1 MKETAVPLK
10 IIGDQRGMALISA
23 LLLLLVVALMS
34 VGVSMDTSMDVRI
47 AAYQRFKVRSF
58 GFAES
63 GIMAATDILE
73 DNIHEAGSWDASTDD
88 IIYPNLSSNYDD
100 GDGGTVKIKQGQGSF
115 YMNANADEDIALEMT
130 GDIKAEVTFQRLVT
144 KLATG
149 GAIQMAAG
157 YAGLGKGAGA
167 GGANLIYNVM
177 ATGSDSDRSQTD
189 LALHFRHVTK

>member
-1 MKETAVPLK
+1 
-10 IIGDQRGMALISA
+10 
-23 LLLLLVVALMS
+23 
-34 VGVSMDTSMDVRI
+34 MD
-47 AAYQRFKVRSF
+47 
-58 GFAES
+58 
-63 GIMAATDILE
+63 
-73 DNIHEAGSWDASTDD
+73 
-88 IIYPNLSSNYDD
+88 
-100 GDGGTVKIKQGQGSF
+100 
-115 YMNANADEDIALEMT
+115 ANVEEDIALEMT